1 MNSRR
6 KCNYRNIW
14 LETCQNQFVLCA
26 DKYNILNCV
35 FTLKEKSSWETNW
48 KISGNTIPVDILV
61 YCVWMLSHFSCVWL
75 SVTLW
80 TVAHQPPLSMGFS
93 RQEYWGE
100 LPRPPPEN
108 LPNPGIEPPSL
119 MSPELAGGFFTIST
133 TWEALVQSIQ
143 VQMSHVDIPTLRE
156 QFP

>member
-26 DKYNILNCV
+26 DKYNTLNCV
-35 FTLKEKSSWETNW
+35 FTLKEKSSFETNW
-48 KISGNTIPVDILV
+48 KISGNTIPVGILV
-61 YCVWMLSHFSCVWL
+61 YSVWVLSHFSRVWL

-93 RQEYWGE
+93 RQEYCSG
-100 LPRPPPEN
+100 LPCPPPGN
-108 LPNPGIEPPSL
+108 LPNPGIKPLSL
-119 MSPELAGGFFTIST
+119 MSPVLAGGFFTIST
-133 TWEALVQSIQ
+133 PWETHLLGEVKWSE
-143 VQMSHVDIPTLRE
+143 SH
-156 QFP
+156 